1 MYTKYKNGSIR
12 HQFVSKE
19 MSKDVLKE
27 EVPIRGISN
36 STVDVDKMKPSSNNE
51 RKNDRKKER
60 KKFQEHWPVISPT
73 ITTGS
78 RDGYSVEKSRVYL

>member
-36 STVDVDKMKPSSNNE
+36 STVDVDKMEPSSNNE
-51 RKNDRKKER
+51 RKNDRKKERKKER

-78 RDGYSVEKSRVYL
+78 R